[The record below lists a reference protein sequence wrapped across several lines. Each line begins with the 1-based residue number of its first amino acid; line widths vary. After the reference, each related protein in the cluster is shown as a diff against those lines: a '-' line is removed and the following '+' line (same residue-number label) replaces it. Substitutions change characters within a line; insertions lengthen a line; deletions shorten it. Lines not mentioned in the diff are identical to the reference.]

1 MEVELNPGIEE
12 HKWKSPNI
20 ENFIGK
26 SKTNV
31 DGLFETV

>member
-20 ENFIGK
+20 EGFINK
-26 SKTNV
+26 SKINV
-31 DGLFETV
+31 DSLFETV